1 MKTDQPTTTVLVFGA
16 QHPTGLMTARSLRG
30 CGAEIIGLAFGDSP
44 CLRSSIW
51 SSLIILEQNP
61 EALLQAVRKIA
72 EERSGSVLLLPAGDE
87 SVKILSD
94 HRYELPPSCILVLP
108 ESATVDLLLDK
119 SRFYSWAEAHGF
131 SVPKTLEVTCFPEL
145 DAVIKEIGY
154 PLLLKPLYRDTV
166 WEQKFPDNKVFI
178 LETAA
183 DSEQLPRNLFAV
195 APVMLAQQWIP
206 GTDADVYFCLVCY
219 DQQGKLINHFCGRKL
234 MQWPPLGGS
243 TAVAIS
249 DKKEKSREL
258 TQAIFD
264 TVGYQGLGS
273 VEYKKDPRNG
283 KLYIMEPTVGRN
295 DFQSY
300 LAVTGNVNLTRLAY
314 YNALG
319 VPQQPAGQRR
329 PSSWICEPSFY
340 YGLKYYLRRRDA
352 YFLRYLLSMVRRTG
366 FAYLDLRDRTPFI
379 AFVKSRLK

>member
-1 MKTDQPTTTVLVFGA
+1 MEAGHRTTVLVFGA

-30 CGAEIIGLAFGDSP
+30 CGAEIIGLAYSDSP

-51 SSLIILEQNP
+51 SSLIMLELNS
-61 EALLQAVRKIA
+61 EALLQAVRNIAAQRNTGKIM
-72 EERSGSVLLLPAGDE
+72 LFPAGDD

-94 HRYELPPSCILVLP
+94 HRYELPSSCILVLP
-108 ESATVDLLLDK
+108 ESATVNLLLDK
-119 SRFYSWAEAHGF
+119 SQFYPWAEAHGF
-131 SVPKTLEVTCFPEL
+131 TVPRTVEVKSIPEL
-145 DAVIKEIGY
+145 DTVIQEIGH
-154 PLLLKPLYRDTV
+154 PMLLKPLYRDST
-166 WEQKFPDNKVFI
+166 WDQKFPDNKVFI

-183 DSEQLPRNLFAV
+183 DSEQLPRDLFAV

-206 GTDADVYFCLVCY
+206 GTDAEVYFCLVCY
-219 DQQGKLINHFCGRKL
+219 DQQGRLINHFCGRKL

-249 DKKEKSREL
+249 DEKEKTLEP
-258 TQAIFD
+258 TQAVFD
-264 TVGYQGLGS
+264 AIGYRGLGS
-273 VEYKKDPRNG
+273 VEYKKNLRDG

-319 VPQQPAGQRR
+319 ATQQPEGVRR
-329 PSSWICEPSFY
+329 PSAWICEPSLY
-340 YGLKYYLRRRDA
+340 YGLKYYLRRKEG
-352 YFLRYLLSMVRRTG
+352 YFFRHIRSLVRRTG
-366 FAYLDLRDRTPFI
+366 FAYLDLQDRAPFI
-379 AFVKSRLK
+379 AFIKGRLK